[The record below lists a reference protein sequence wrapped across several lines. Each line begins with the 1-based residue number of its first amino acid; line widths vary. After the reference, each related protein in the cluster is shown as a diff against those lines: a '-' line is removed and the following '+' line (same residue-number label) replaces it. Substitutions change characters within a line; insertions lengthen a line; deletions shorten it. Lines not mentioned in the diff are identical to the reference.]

1 MEKLI
6 ENIRNAVVAYDK
18 EAVIDLAN
26 EAIKRGFNPVEVIE
40 RGLGE
45 GARIVGDKFDKLE
58 IFLTEL
64 MLAADTL
71 KSGINILLSELPN
84 EKMTTKGTIIIG
96 TVRGDIHDIGK
107 TIMANLLIANG
118 FNVYDL
124 GVDIPSSKF
133 IEEAEKVNADIIML
147 SALMTTSLV
156 EQKDFLNYLRDTGKR
171 EKFIVIVGGG
181 AATQE
186 WAKEIK
192 ADGYAETA
200 TEGVKLATH
209 LIEKKRRRQI

>member
-6 ENIRNAVVAYDK
+6 ENIRNAVETYDR

-26 EAIKRGFNPVEVIE
+26 EAIEKGFNPVEVIE
-40 RGLGE
+40 RGLAE
-45 GARIVGDKFDKLE
+45 GARIVGDKFDNLE

-64 MLAADTL
+64 MLAADTM

-84 EKMTTKGTIIIG
+84 EKMATKGTIIIG

-107 TIMANLLIANG
+107 SIMANLLIANG

-124 GVDIPSSKF
+124 GVDIPSLKF

-147 SALMTTSLV
+147 SALLTTSLV
-156 EQKDFLNYLRDTGKR
+156 EQKDFLNYLKDTGKR

-200 TEGVKLATH
+200 PEGVKLAIH
-209 LIEKKRRRQI
+209 LIEKKRRCQI

>member
-6 ENIRNAVVAYDK
+6 ENLRNAVVSYDK

-26 EAIKRGFNPVEVIE
+26 EAIEKGFDPVEVIE
-40 RGLGE
+40 RGLAE
-45 GARIVGDKFDKLE
+45 GARIVGDKFDNLE

-64 MLAADTL
+64 MLAAEAM
-71 KSGINILLSELPN
+71 KSGISILLSELPN
-84 EKMTTKGTIIIG
+84 EKRVTKGIITIG

-107 TIMANLLIANG
+107 TIIANLLIANG

-124 GVDIPSSKF
+124 GVNVSSLKF
-133 IEEAEKVNADIIML
+133 IEEAEKVNADIVML
-147 SALMTTSLV
+147 SALLTTSLV
-156 EQKDFLNYLRDTGKR
+156 EQKDFLRYLEDIGKR

-186 WAKEIK
+186 WSKEIK

-200 TEGVKLATH
+200 TEGVKLASR
-209 LIEKKRRRQI
+209 LMEKKRRCQI

>member
-6 ENIRNAVVAYDK
+6 ENIRNAVVTYN
-18 EAVIDLAN
+18 EEEVINLAN
-26 EAIKRGFNPVEVIE
+26 EAIEKGFNPLEVIE
-40 RGLGE
+40 RGLSE
-45 GARIVGDKFDKLE
+45 GARIVGDKFETLE

-64 MLAADTL
+64 MLTAEAM
-71 KSGINILLSELPN
+71 KAGINILLSEVPDG
-84 EKMTTKGTIIIG
+84 KRATKGTIIIG

-107 TIMANLLIANG
+107 SIMASLLQANG

-124 GVDIPSSKF
+124 GVNVSSLKF
-133 IEEAEKVNADIIML
+133 IEEAEKVNTDIIML

-156 EQKDFLNYLRDTGKR
+156 EQKDLLRYLEDTGKR
-171 EKFIVIVGGG
+171 EKFIVVVGGG

-186 WAKEIK
+186 WSKEIK

-200 TEGVKLATH
+200 IEGVKLADH
-209 LIEKKRRRQI
+209 LMEKKRRSQI

>member
-6 ENIRNAVVAYDK
+6 ENIRNAVVTYN
-18 EAVIDLAN
+18 EEEVINLAN
-26 EAIKRGFNPVEVIE
+26 EAIEKGFNPVEVIE
-40 RGLGE
+40 RGLSE
-45 GARIVGDKFDKLE
+45 GARIVGDKFETLE

-64 MLAADTL
+64 MLAADAM
-71 KSGINILLSELPN
+71 KAGINILFSEIPN
-84 EKMTTKGTIIIG
+84 GKMATKGTIIIG

-107 TIMANLLIANG
+107 SIMSSLLLANG

-124 GVDIPSSKF
+124 GVNVSSLKF

-156 EQKDFLNYLRDTGKR
+156 EQKDLLRYLEDTGKG
-171 EKFIVIVGGG
+171 EKFIVVVGGG

-186 WAKEIK
+186 WSKEIK

-200 TEGVKLATH
+200 IEGVKLAGH
-209 LIEKKRRRQI
+209 LMEKKRRCQI

>member
-6 ENIRNAVVAYDK
+6 ENIRNAVVTYN
-18 EAVIDLAN
+18 EEEVINLAN
-26 EAIKRGFNPVEVIE
+26 EAIEKGFNPLEVIE
-40 RGLGE
+40 RGLSE
-45 GARIVGDKFDKLE
+45 GARIVGDKFENLE

-64 MLAADTL
+64 MLTAEAM
-71 KSGINILLSELPN
+71 KAGINILLSEIPDG
-84 EKMTTKGTIIIG
+84 KRATKGTIIIG

-107 TIMANLLIANG
+107 SIMASLLQANG

-124 GVDIPSSKF
+124 GVNVSSLKF
-133 IEEAEKVNADIIML
+133 IEEAEKVNTDIIML

-156 EQKDFLNYLRDTGKR
+156 EQKDLLRYLEDTGKR
-171 EKFIVIVGGG
+171 EKFIVVVGGG

-186 WAKEIK
+186 WSKEIK

-200 TEGVKLATH
+200 IEGVKLADH
-209 LIEKKRRRQI
+209 LMEKKRRSQI

>member
-6 ENIRNAVVAYDK
+6 ENIRNAVVAYD
-18 EAVIDLAN
+18 EEEVINLAN
-26 EAIKRGFNPVEVIE
+26 EAVEKGFNPLEVIE
-40 RGLGE
+40 RGLSE
-45 GARIVGDKFDKLE
+45 GARIVGDKFETLE

-64 MLAADTL
+64 MLTAEAM
-71 KSGINILLSELPN
+71 KAGINILLSEVPDG
-84 EKMTTKGTIIIG
+84 ERAAKGTIIIG

-107 TIMANLLIANG
+107 SIMASLLQANG

-124 GVDIPSSKF
+124 GVNVSSLKF
-133 IEEAEKVNADIIML
+133 IEEAEKVNTDIIML

-156 EQKDFLNYLRDTGKR
+156 EQKDLLSYLEDTGKR
-171 EKFIVIVGGG
+171 EKFMVVVGGG

-186 WAKEIK
+186 WSKEIK

-200 TEGVKLATH
+200 IEGVNLAAH
-209 LIEKKRRRQI
+209 LMEEKRRSQI

>member
-6 ENIRNAVVAYDK
+6 ENIRNAVVTYNK
-18 EAVIDLAN
+18 EEVINLAN
-26 EAIKRGFNPVEVIE
+26 EAIEKGFNPLEVIE
-40 RGLGE
+40 RGLSE
-45 GARIVGDKFDKLE
+45 GARIVGDKFETLE

-64 MLAADTL
+64 MLTAEAM
-71 KSGINILLSELPN
+71 KAGINILLSEIPDG
-84 EKMTTKGTIIIG
+84 KRATKGTIIIG

-107 TIMANLLIANG
+107 SIMASLLQANG

-124 GVDIPSSKF
+124 GVNVSSLKF
-133 IEEAEKVNADIIML
+133 IEEAEKVNTDIIML

-156 EQKDFLNYLRDTGKR
+156 EQKDLLRYLEDTGKR
-171 EKFIVIVGGG
+171 EKFIVVVGGG

-186 WAKEIK
+186 WSKEIK

-200 TEGVKLATH
+200 IEGVKLAAH
-209 LIEKKRRRQI
+209 LMEKKRRSQI